1 MVAILPE
8 HGALLHAFE
17 IPLAGKP
24 FNIVDNYTS
33 RTDLEQGLTSSY
45 KSAKL
50 SPFPCRI
57 ANGRYQYED
66 QQLEFPRKFPDGSA
80 IHGLLADQSFNILNQ
95 YADDHSAT
103 VTLRHHYKRADPGY
117 PFEYICEV
125 RYTLQENKVL
135 QVQTTLLNL
144 DNRTI
149 PIADGWH
156 PYFTLGGPI
165 DGYELQFSSN
175 TMLEFNEKLIPTGQ
189 VVHDPAFTVAAPLG
203 SRRFDNCFL
212 LEIQEGTPC
221 CLLRNPQNGVTLT
234 IYTNSL
240 YPYLQIYTPDHRNSI
255 AIENLSSAPD
265 CFNNGMD
272 LHLLPPRHTVTFNV
286 WYQLS
291 VE

>member
-1 MVAILPE
+1 MAILPQ

-17 IPLAGKP
+17 IPLAGNP
-24 FNIVDNYTS
+24 FNIVDNYSSLTH
-33 RTDLEQGLTSSY
+33 LEQELTSSY

-57 ANGRYQYED
+57 ANGRYQYEE
-66 QQLEFPRKFPDGSA
+66 QSLEFARKFPDGSA

-95 YADDHSAT
+95 YADDQAAA
-103 VTLRHHYKRADPGY
+103 VTMRHHYKGTDPGY
-117 PFEYICEV
+117 PFEYNCEV
-125 RYTLQENKVL
+125 RYTLHANRTL

-144 DNRTI
+144 DDRTI

-156 PYFTLGGPI
+156 PYFTLGGNI

-175 TMLEFNEKLIPTGQ
+175 TMLKFNEKLIPTGE
-189 VVHDPAFTVAAPLG
+189 VIHDPSFTTASPLG
-203 SRRFDNCFL
+203 NRRFDNCFL

-221 CLLRNPQNGVTLT
+221 CVLRNPQNGLTLA

-240 YPYLQIYTPDHRNSI
+240 YPYLQLYTPDHRKSI

-272 LHLLPPRHTVTFNV
+272 LHLLAPRHTATFNV
-286 WYQLS
+286 WYQIS

>member
-1 MVAILPE
+1 MAILPQ

-17 IPLAGKP
+17 IPLAGNP
-24 FNIVDNYTS
+24 FNIVDNYSS
-33 RTDLEQGLTSSY
+33 RAHLEQELTSSY

-57 ANGRYQYED
+57 AKGRYQYED
-66 QQLEFPRKFPDGSA
+66 QTLEFPRKFADGSA

-95 YADDHSAT
+95 YAGDCEAA
-103 VTLRHHYKRADPGY
+103 VILQHHYKGTDPGY
-117 PFEYICEV
+117 PFEYNCEV
-125 RYTLQENKVL
+125 RYSLHANRTL

-144 DNRTI
+144 DDRTI

-156 PYFTLGGPI
+156 PYFTLGGNI

-175 TMLEFNEKLIPTGQ
+175 TMLEFNDKLIPTGEFI
-189 VVHDPAFTVAAPLG
+189 HDPSFTAGAPLG

-212 LEIQEGTPC
+212 LEIQEKTPC
-221 CLLRNPQNGVTLT
+221 CVLRNPQNGLILS
-234 IYTNSL
+234 IYTNAL
-240 YPYLQIYTPDHRNSI
+240 YPYLQLYTPDHRNSI

-265 CFNNGMD
+265 CFNNRMD
-272 LHLLPPRHTVTFNV
+272 LHLLAPRHTATFNV
-286 WYQLS
+286 WYQIS